1 MVTSTRDRLNAI
13 TQAATLLGITV
24 VGALIA
30 SVIRVNVAA
39 SFVSGEV
46 TVAGQDVLD
55 QIMPK
60 LLPVLLVAGVYT
72 LLGKKNMTSTKAILI
87 VIVVSIILYAIGF
100 LA

>member
-1 MVTSTRDRLNAI
+1 MVTSTRDKLNAI
-13 TQAATLLGITV
+13 TAAATLLGVTV

-30 SVIRVNVAA
+30 SVVRVNVAA

-60 LLPVLLVAGVYT
+60 LLPVLLVAGVYS
-72 LLGKKNMTSTKAILI
+72 LLGKKNMTSTKAILFVMLLAI
-87 VIVVSIILYAIGF
+87 VLHAIGF
-100 LA
+100 VA